1 MLSVTQTDVR
11 GEFVESVME
20 QKRSRLDELRNQ
32 DIS

>member
-1 MLSVTQTDVR
+1 MLSVTQADVR

-20 QKRSRLDELRNQ
+20 PKRSRLEELRNQ